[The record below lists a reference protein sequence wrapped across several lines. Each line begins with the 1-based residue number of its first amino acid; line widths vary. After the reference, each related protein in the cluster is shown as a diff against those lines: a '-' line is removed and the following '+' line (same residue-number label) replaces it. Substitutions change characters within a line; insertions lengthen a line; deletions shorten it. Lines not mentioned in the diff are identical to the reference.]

1 MDKKDRQIYKERY
14 GSFLKQYGYSPEA
27 LGWGKKGRQEV
38 RFSILARHI
47 LRHLDASVLDVGCG
61 FADLYRYLKKYHW
74 NGKYTGLDIVDEL
87 LNVAREIDPALDL
100 RNEDIAEAED
110 LGKYDFVVA
119 SGIFNAKLMYED
131 NERHISNTL
140 SRMFDHAGI
149 AAIADFMSTYVDY
162 QKEGAWHSDPAN
174 VIGYA
179 RKLSRRFI
187 LYYDYMPYE
196 FAMVIFKDDLVS
208 NENVFNALIST

>member
-1 MDKKDRQIYKERY
+1 MVLHLSDDKRLKE
-14 GSFLKQYGYSPEA
+14 FPC
-27 LGWGKKGRQEV
+27 
-38 RFSILARHI
+38 HI
-47 LRHLDASVLDVGCG
+47 LRHRHLIYAKIRLGDDGTTTHEVLFFGDKFGYEKTL
-61 FADLYRYLKKYHW
+61 F
-74 NGKYTGLDIVDEL
+74 GLAL
-87 LNVAREIDPALDL
+87 CPALDL